1 MPEMF
6 FCVLAVYNNVFDI
19 YQRKVSQMAD
29 ENPLA
34 HVALKGPGGIL
45 QAKRHNVPFV
55 ETSVRCRG
63 VNNWSESL
71 IYLDLPEPRLHA
83 KNIVVSP
90 RSRMVSVITGIVV
103 GSLIVILLILR

>member
-6 FCVLAVYNNVFDI
+6 FCVLAVYNNVIDI

-34 HVALKGPGGIL
+34 HVALEGPGGIL

-55 ETSVRCRG
+55 EPPSG
-63 VNNWSESL
+63 VVES
-71 IYLDLPEPRLHA
+71 
-83 KNIVVSP
+83 
-90 RSRMVSVITGIVV
+90 ITG
-103 GSLIVILLILR
+103 LKA